1 VIILLPSC
9 VTITLTSSAAEDWAI
24 TGEVSLLTL
33 FLSAVTNTCK
43 EENVVML
50 QSTVVHLQ

>member
-1 VIILLPSC
+1 

-33 FLSAVTNTCK
+33 DAPYLSAVINTYK
-43 EENVVML
+43 DKNRLNYDV
-50 QSTVVHLQ
+50 Q